1 MDETTGRIKVNE
13 SLVTTPCIR
22 VGEEEVW
29 LHAFLTLVLGRSV
42 LLVARAVSRRPLT
55 AETPVRARVS
65 PWVACG
71 GQSSTGIHCHS
82 VTFSVFPCKYHSTVA
97 FHTQKS
103 SSGRWTIGP
112 LVAAVQRHSL
122 TTSTWLTSICLTSWP
137 LYSREDN
144 MTPTRWAP
152 DTLWTFWQW
161 ENLHLLETI
170 PARPVCSLLTMIHPF
185 WLLTPRNRT
194 LLEQL
199 IVIQIVKK
207 WALFLRPLFLN
218 LCGTADL
225 APKLVHKQINW
236 NSDIKYGLSSCFCS
250 SVE

>member
-1 MDETTGRIKVNE
+1 M
-13 SLVTTPCIR
+13 
-22 VGEEEVW
+22 
-29 LHAFLTLVLGRSV
+29 
-42 LLVARAVSRRPLT
+42 ARAVSRRPLT

-71 GQSSTGIHCHS
+71 GQNSTGIHCHS

-97 FHTQKS
+97 FHNQKS
-103 SSGRWTIGP
+103 SSGRWTM
-112 LVAAVQRHSL
+112 VAAVQRHGL

-144 MTPTRWAP
+144 MTPTGWKAGWAP

-170 PARPVCSLLTMIHPF
+170 PARPVYSLLTMTRPF
-185 WLLTPRNRT
+185 WLLTPWDRT

-225 APKLVHKQINW
+225 APKLVHAFWLKRKQTNW